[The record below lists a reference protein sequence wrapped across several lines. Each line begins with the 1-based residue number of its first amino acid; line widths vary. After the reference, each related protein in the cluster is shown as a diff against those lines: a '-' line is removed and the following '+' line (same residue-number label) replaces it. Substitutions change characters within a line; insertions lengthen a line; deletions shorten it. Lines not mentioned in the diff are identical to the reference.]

1 MSSHVL
7 SEVERVC
14 DRIGLLRRGEL
25 VLVSSVSDVRN
36 MAARQVRVVFREE
49 MDTRVAAMRDRL
61 PDNCEPIEIASKA
74 WTLRIRGAM
83 GPLLIWLAAWP
94 VEDIEVREPHLEEVL
109 KTYYKDEVSR

>member
-25 VLVSSVSDVRN
+25 ALVSSVSDVRN
-36 MAARQVRVVFREE
+36 MAARQIRVLFRE
-49 MDTRVAAMRDRL
+49 DVDRGAVTIHRL
-61 PDNCEPIEIASKA
+61 PENCEVIETTARA
-74 WTLRIRGAM
+74 WTLRVRGAM
-83 GPLLIWLAAWP
+83 GPLLSSLGGLP

-109 KTYYKDEVSR
+109 KTYYKDEVSS